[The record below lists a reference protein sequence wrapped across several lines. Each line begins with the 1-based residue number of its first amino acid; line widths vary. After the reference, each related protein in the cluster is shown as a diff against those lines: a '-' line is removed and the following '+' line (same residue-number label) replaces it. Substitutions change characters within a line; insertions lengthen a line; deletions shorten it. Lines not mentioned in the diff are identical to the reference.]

1 VVRTDTG
8 EVNTPVEDLSAAQ
21 SVTGTIEGYVEI
33 DIGGLRMKRIRL
45 IIAALLTLALT
56 VGMFAAL
63 GGEKAQAA
71 TKPAKAKVT
80 AKANDD
86 GTSVTLT
93 IAKTKK
99 AQGYQIMVK
108 KPGAKKFTKLATI
121 SEDGT
126 AKRTYTAE
134 KLTEGEYQFKVRAYL
149 KNGKKTVWGKYSKV
163 AKVKVVSKE
172 VASGLSAE
180 KTSSKITV
188 TLTDP
193 IVDNLNADRR
203 QVWIRLYYN
212 DDREGG
218 YEIGVGRIA
227 FGVTHIGV
235 VGSLYSGNA
244 DDFTREAGKLTL
256 SIPRDE
262 VGKEAFSDILNCTYY
277 EIIYKDGDN
286 DENSGLKIYG
296 ELKFSDKSETKPA
309 DNDKDKEK
317 DKPVP
322 VKTDLTLADF
332 VGEYVTDDGGSMKFS
347 YNDAENWYE
356 LFKIKYYASYAPYK
370 DFEDTYWNWQRY
382 MGVVSEDYAT
392 ITKQS
397 DGSIYVEC
405 HAYND
410 TPTTYQVTFN
420 TDGTIK
426 VVKVDIS
433 NGNMIEAVFHK

>member
-1 VVRTDTG
+1 MKVFKKLMVMALVLMLIAG
-8 EVNTPVEDLSAAQ
+8 LFPVCS
-21 SVTGTIEGYVEI
+21 
-33 DIGGLRMKRIRL
+33 
-45 IIAALLTLALT
+45 
-56 VGMFAAL
+56 
-63 GGEKAQAA
+63 AQAA

-80 AKANDD
+80 VKANDD
-86 GTSVTLT
+86 GKSATLT
-93 IAKTKK
+93 IAKTKN
-99 AQGYQIMVK
+99 AQGYKIMVK
-108 KPGAKKFTKLATI
+108 KPGASKFTKLTTLKK
-121 SEDGT
+121 DGT
-126 AKRTYTAE
+126 AARTYTAK

-163 AKVKVVSKE
+163 AKVKVETKE
-172 VASGLSAE
+172 VVSGLTAE
-180 KTSSKITV
+180 KTNSVLKF
-188 TLTDP
+188 TLLDP
-193 IVDNLNADRR
+193 VVEKLSADRKEL
-203 QVWIRLYYN
+203 WIRLYYN
-212 DDREGG
+212 DDRKDG
-218 YEIGVGRIA
+218 YHIGADKYGIGVAKISANEG
-227 FGVTHIGV
+227 FYIGNKE
-235 VGSLYSGNA
+235 SIE
-244 DDFTREAGKLTL
+244 RESGKLTF
-256 SIPRDE
+256 SIPCDE
-262 VGKEAFSDILNCTYY
+262 VGKEVISDIMKCTYY
-277 EIIYKDGDN
+277 EVIYKDWEN
-286 DENSGLKIYG
+286 DENSGMKQYG
-296 ELKFSDKSETKPA
+296 DLNFTDKSETKPA

-332 VGEYVTDDGGSMKFS
+332 VGDYVTDDGGSMKFS